1 MPIES
6 VMPSSHLI
14 LCRPLLLLVPI
25 PPSIR
30 VFSNEST
37 LRMRWPKY
45 WSFSFSIIPS
55 KEHPGL
61 ISFRMD
67 WLDLLAVQGTL
78 KSLLQHHSS
87 KASILRLSAFFI
99 VQLSHPYMT
108 TGKTIALT
116 RRTLVGKVISL
127 LLKRLSNSSHITE
140 FWHKILLFSLFTK
153 EFQRLSQTYFI
164 DLHKYFQKIHEKP
177 WPT

>member
-1 MPIES
+1 MEAQEDRVGWNSPGGGQFSSVTQSCPTLCNPMNRSMPGLPVHHKFHKLIPIES

-14 LCRPLLLLVPI
+14 LCRPLLLLPPI

-30 VFSNEST
+30 IFSNEST
-37 LRMRWPKY
+37 LHMGWPKY
-45 WSFSFSIIPS
+45 WSFSFSLSPS
-55 KEHPGL
+55 NEHPGL

-87 KASILRLSAFFI
+87 KASIFWCLAFLT

-108 TGKTIALT
+108 TGKTITLT
-116 RRTLVGKVISL
+116 R
-127 LLKRLSNSSHITE
+127 
-140 FWHKILLFSLFTK
+140 
-153 EFQRLSQTYFI
+153 
-164 DLHKYFQKIHEKP
+164 
-177 WPT
+177 